1 MKDTK
6 KTTDQRTLDNYTEER
21 QWVTQSIETFKRK
34 LWETGVMT
42 EDLSDE
48 LDRLRKYEEELHAE
62 VLEIYSEYAATIENL
77 RLAYRITEK

>member
-1 MKDTK
+1 
-6 KTTDQRTLDNYTEER
+6 
-21 QWVTQSIETFKRK
+21 
-34 LWETGVMT
+34 MT